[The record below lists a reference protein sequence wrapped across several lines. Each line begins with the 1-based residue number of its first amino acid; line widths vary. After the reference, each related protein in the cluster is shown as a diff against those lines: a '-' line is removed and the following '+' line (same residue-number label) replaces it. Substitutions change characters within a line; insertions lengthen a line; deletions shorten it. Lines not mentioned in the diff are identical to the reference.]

1 MSRINLMGTVTDQV
15 ASLMGDAGLANL
27 EAAATA
33 RQQLDE
39 MLEEALRPPDGPT
52 AADEAAK

>member
-1 MSRINLMGTVTDQV
+1 MGTITDQV

-27 EAAATA
+27 EVAATA

-39 MLEEALRPPDGPT
+39 MLEKALRPPDGPT

>member
-1 MSRINLMGTVTDQV
+1 MSRINLMGTITDQV

-27 EAAATA
+27 EVAATA
-33 RQQLDE
+33 RQRLDE

>member
-1 MSRINLMGTVTDQV
+1 MGTITDQV
-15 ASLMGDAGLANL
+15 VSLMGDAGLANL